1 MTKKKLTEQEF
12 LTLMMTAQFKR
23 AAIVY
28 HWGYEDDDELMK
40 QAGLRSANEAIEVLD
55 SYKDGRLALVPFLDD
70 PDPSV
75 RVMAAGYLVKVIP
88 ERALAVLKELDER
101 CLTRAHMTA
110 FWFLQRHELGTDL

>member
-1 MTKKKLTEQEF
+1 MTTDELIIATC
-12 LTLMMTAQFKR
+12 TAQFKR

-28 HWGYEDDDELMK
+28 HWGYEDDDRDM
-40 QAGLRSANEAIEVLD
+40 QYAGRRSMEEAITALD
-55 SYKDGRLALVPFLDD
+55 TCKDGRVALVPFLDD

-75 RVMAAGYLVKVIP
+75 RVFAAGYLVKIMP

-110 FWFLQRHELGTDL
+110 FWFLQRHENGKDL